1 MALLSR
7 SDCEN
12 EYIAAVAD
20 ESVDGS
26 VINAIRSTLRVS
38 RAVRDRISH
47 DTWRILSTLD
57 EAVAGLVAVDGQNSI
72 SQLVNALNY
81 VIIALAG
88 FSGLVME
95 SMTRGFAWRFLDMG
109 RRLERAVNLV
119 ALMRATLVEHDDRE
133 SSLIEAVLDV
143 ADSRMTYRRRYPAGL
158 QTAPTVDLLLADD
171 ANPRGVIFQLKT
183 LAEHINALPPQLTQ
197 GVRTAQQRLVLL
209 ATSQIELS
217 DINALCELGD
227 QAQRRIT
234 LDGLLR
240 QLGMLLPQLSD
251 SLTETYLYH
260 ADVARHLRHAEADSN
275 TNSGPP
281 S

>member
-1 MALLSR
+1 M
-7 SDCEN
+7 
-12 EYIAAVAD
+12 AD

-109 RRLERAVNLV
+109 
-119 ALMRATLVEHDDRE
+119 
-133 SSLIEAVLDV
+133 
-143 ADSRMTYRRRYPAGL
+143 
-158 QTAPTVDLLLADD
+158 
-171 ANPRGVIFQLKT
+171 
-183 LAEHINALPPQLTQ
+183 
-197 GVRTAQQRLVLL
+197 
-209 ATSQIELS
+209 
-217 DINALCELGD
+217 
-227 QAQRRIT
+227 
-234 LDGLLR
+234 
-240 QLGMLLPQLSD
+240 
-251 SLTETYLYH
+251 
-260 ADVARHLRHAEADSN
+260 
-275 TNSGPP
+275 
-281 S
+281 